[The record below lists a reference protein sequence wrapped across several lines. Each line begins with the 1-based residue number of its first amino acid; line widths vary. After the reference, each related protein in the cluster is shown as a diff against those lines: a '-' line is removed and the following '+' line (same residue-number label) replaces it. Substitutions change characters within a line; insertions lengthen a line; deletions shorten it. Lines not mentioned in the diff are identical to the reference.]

1 MSINPWEAPKRESIE
16 KHQIIFRKIL
26 ECYETTSNKE
36 RFTDDIKS
44 LSETLSSKVYNDQQQ
59 KRHLELIKKI
69 TE

>member
-44 LSETLSSKVYNDQQQ
+44 LSETFFSLP
-59 KRHLELIKKI
+59 
-69 TE
+69 